1 MNIFRQKSR
10 LAKWYLI
17 FLTIIV
23 LSFATFTFI
32 YMYKNQWETFQFGV
46 KLLCSE
52 MYEELTLYR
61 TDLNITDL
69 EVINWT
75 DEMLDEFR
83 YGVAQELIDETI
95 DNKLPD
101 FGYVRIRNLRTGRTL
116 FESDEIQKNKLQFE
130 DNYPELWGYNSFQF
144 TCLNKKLAGI
154 GYLGFRIQTHYF
166 VATVFENGIDLTSNS
181 DITQKTDTAYRVA
194 NSVFREGFNL
204 YINEPDTL
212 GTFLNNRNAW
222 AYCYLFEQ
230 DSVLWISK
238 SIKKKELYIPK
249 QYSHKDYYA
258 DIQDSLGNK
267 YKQYTEI
274 HDKIPG
280 CVYTVDVAVPVKSV
294 QFSILKKG
302 IIIFSSAVFLILIS
316 WGGGILITKRALT
329 PVNKVIERVNDITS
343 KNLDIRLPIPEI
355 DDEIARLVITFN
367 DLLDRLAAAF
377 RLHKTF
383 IADASHELRTPL
395 SILMGEIEMASK
407 IIINKPLAERNLR
420 EAALE
425 IEHMARIVDDLQWL
439 ARGDAGQ
446 IYMEQKNIR
455 LDEVLMNTLSR
466 CQILAAKNDIKL
478 NIDKIEILE
487 YAGDEGLLIRALGN
501 LVNNAIKYSDPGGT
515 VTLSLFKNTN
525 YVTFKVKDNGIG
537 IPKVSLNK
545 IFDRFYRVDVSRSRE
560 TGGSGLGLSITKW
573 IVDLHNG
580 EIKVE
585 SVESK
590 GSVFSINLPI

>member
-23 LSFATFTFI
+23 LSFATLTFI
-32 YMYKNQWETFQFGV
+32 HLYKNQWETFQFAV
-46 KLLCSE
+46 NLFCSE
-52 MYEELTLYR
+52 MYEEVTLYR
-61 TDLNITDL
+61 NDLNITDF
-69 EVINWT
+69 EEINWT
-75 DEMLDEFR
+75 DDMLAEFR
-83 YGVAQELIDETI
+83 YRVAQEIIDETI
-95 DNKLPD
+95 DNKLKD
-101 FGYVRIRNLRTGRTL
+101 FGLVRIRNLHTGRTL
-116 FESDEIQKNKLQFE
+116 FESDEVKKYHLQFE
-130 DNYPELWGYNSFQF
+130 DDYPELWGFNPFQF
-144 TCLNKKLAGI
+144 TYLNKNFEGL
-154 GYLGFRIQTHYF
+154 GYLGYRINTHYF
-166 VATVFENGIDLTSNS
+166 VATVFENGINIKSKSDLNYYN
-181 DITQKTDTAYRVA
+181 DIVYNVA
-194 NSVFREGFNL
+194 NSVLRDGFDL
-204 YINEPDTL
+204 YINEPDSL
-212 GTFLNNRNAW
+212 GAYLKNRNAW

-230 DSVLWISK
+230 DSVLWVSNDTERK
-238 SIKKKELYIPK
+238 GLYLPIK
-249 QYSHKDYYA
+249 YSHKDYFA

-274 HDKIPG
+274 HDKVPG
-280 CVYTVDVAVPVKSV
+280 CVYTVDVAVPIKSV
-294 QFSILKKG
+294 QFSILKQG
-302 IIIFSSAVFLILIS
+302 IIILSSAVFLIVIS
-316 WGGGILITKRALT
+316 WGGGIVITKRALT

-407 IIINKPLAERNLR
+407 IIINKPLAQRNLR

-446 IYMEQKNIR
+446 IYIEKKNIR

-478 NIDKIEILE
+478 NIDRIEILE
-487 YAGDEGLLIRALGN
+487 YTGDEGLLIRALGN
-501 LVNNAIKYSDPGGT
+501 LVNNAIKYSNPGGT
-515 VTLSLFKNTN
+515 VTLSLYKNTK
-525 YVTFKVKDNGIG
+525 YVTFNVKDNGVG
-537 IPKVSLNK
+537 IPKDSLNK

-590 GSVFSINLPI
+590 GSVFSINLPV